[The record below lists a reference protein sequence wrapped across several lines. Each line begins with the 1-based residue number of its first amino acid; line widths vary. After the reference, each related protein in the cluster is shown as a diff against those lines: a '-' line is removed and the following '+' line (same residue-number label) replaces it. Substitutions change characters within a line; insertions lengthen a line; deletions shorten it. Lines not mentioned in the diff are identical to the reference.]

1 MLGKIL
7 YIIGWSLCKLYL
19 KLYHRCSVYNRNRIP
34 KNRKGMLIAANHA
47 SFIDP
52 PAVGTSFFFPI
63 WFLARS
69 TLFDSKFFG
78 WLIGQVNA
86 VPISRER
93 LDLKTIRAVKKLC
106 EEGKSVLIFPEG
118 TRSKDGNLQK
128 GLAGIGFF
136 VDKIGADVLPVY
148 VDNSFNAFSKNS
160 KWPKPVKVRVNI
172 GEPINAEKWKTLE
185 KGKQK
190 YQIIADDI
198 MKEIT
203 KLKEELNHEIL
214 TTDGHK

>member
-1 MLGKIL
+1 MIGKIL

-19 KLYHRCSVYNRNRIP
+19 KLYHRCSVYGRNRIP
-34 KNRKGMLIAANHA
+34 KERKGMLIAANHA

-63 WFLARS
+63 WFLART
-69 TLFDSKFFG
+69 TLFNNKVFG
-78 WLIGQVNA
+78 WLIAQVNS

-93 LDLKTIRAVKKLC
+93 LDLKTIRTVKQIC
-106 EEGKSVLIFPEG
+106 REGKSVLIFPEG

-128 GLAGIGFF
+128 GLAGIGVF
-136 VDKIGADVLPVY
+136 VDKIDADVLPVY

-172 GEPINAEKWKTLE
+172 GEPIRVEKWKHLE
-185 KGKQK
+185 KSKEK

-203 KLKEELNHEIL
+203 KLKEELNSQHL
-214 TTDGHK
+214 

>member
-7 YIIGWSLCKLYL
+7 YIIGWSLSNLYL
-19 KLYHRCSVYNRNRIP
+19 KLYHRCSVYGRNRIP
-34 KNRKGMLIAANHA
+34 KERKGMLIAPNHA

-52 PAVGTSFFFPI
+52 PAVGASLFFPI
-63 WFLARS
+63 WFLART
-69 TLFDSKFFG
+69 TLFNNKYFG
-78 WLIGQVNA
+78 WLIGQVNSI
-86 VPISRER
+86 PISRER
-93 LDLKTIRAVKKLC
+93 LDLKTIRAVKQLC
-106 EEGKSVLIFPEG
+106 SEGKSVLIFPEG

-136 VDKIGADVLPVY
+136 VDKIGADVLPIY
-148 VDNSFNAFSKNS
+148 IDNSFNAFSKNS

-172 GEPINAEKWKTLE
+172 GEPIKVEKWKNLE
-185 KGKQK
+185 KGKEK

-203 KLKEELNHEIL
+203 KLKDELNHENFN
-214 TTDGHK
+214 HE